1 MTRIVIITDDPE
13 IASRGY
19 SIQTTIMDAF
29 YEFRANRGPTASEY
43 VNKRYP
49 ETPEYSW
56 LNREEKIKQV
66 NTRNRLATILHSAEI
81 EIKYTGE

>member
-13 IASRGY
+13 IVAREY
-19 SIQTTIMDAF
+19 SIRTTLLDAL
-29 YEFRANRGPTASEY
+29 YEFRANRGPNAEEY

-49 ETPEYSW
+49 KTPEYSW
-56 LNREEKIKQV
+56 LNRKEKIQQV
-66 NTRNRLATILHSAEI
+66 NTRNRLATILHSAEL